1 MEAIVTAHLNP
12 SLVMHAALCPRF
24 GRLEFED
31 RDLPCLCMQISASLV
46 HERMSEIPPPST
58 ATSGG
63 E

>member
-1 MEAIVTAHLNP
+1 MEAI
-12 SLVMHAALCPRF
+12 VMHAALCPRF

-31 RDLPCLCMQISASLV
+31 RDLPCLCAQISASLV
-46 HERMSEIPPPST
+46 HERMSEIATPST